1 MLSGGSGAKRSPHA
15 YRRCM
20 KRLQNIDR
28 VWAYIQREVE
38 EEFGPH
44 TSLTTDEC
52 VIAVCVVSALTKML
66 AEDDSGV
73 GQ

>member
-1 MLSGGSGAKRSPHA
+1 
-15 YRRCM
+15 M